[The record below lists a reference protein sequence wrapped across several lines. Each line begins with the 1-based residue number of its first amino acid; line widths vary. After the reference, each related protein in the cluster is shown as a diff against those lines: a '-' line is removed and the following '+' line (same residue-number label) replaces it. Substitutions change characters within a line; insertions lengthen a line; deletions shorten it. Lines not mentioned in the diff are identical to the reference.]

1 MSLRGLWDRSI
12 LRKRL
17 KFSRMEKYNQQ
28 YHYQP
33 YEFGVFLLL
42 QITKIS
48 LNVTS
53 KKWKLCSKP
62 TVSIG
67 MYGVM
72 RLLTA
77 LLSGAGEQRK
87 SKQGRVSQWE
97 WNNATLIVDDKW
109 KLLTTI
115 HSTIKK
121 ISFIFRHWG
130 MPHQPFV

>member
-1 MSLRGLWDRSI
+1 MFENTQKKHFSSLSAKNFI
-12 LRKRL
+12 LKNYH
-17 KFSRMEKYNQQ
+17 KFSFKSCSKHKLNVLRCINYM
-28 YHYQP
+28 
-33 YEFGVFLLL
+33 
-42 QITKIS
+42 

-67 MYGVM
+67 MYGVV
-72 RLLTA
+72 RLLAA